1 MTTENAVTPARETV
15 AVDKVTNVE
24 TGAKALLGLLE
35 SSRQAESPKPQGQGK
50 ALSAANKEA
59 PVKKVVAETPAEE
72 TPAKEPPAEETPET
86 PPVKETPPAKPAE
99 EGADSEETIALPRT
113 ITEMAE
119 LLKMDADTL
128 RQSLRDTIVVDGET
142 QELPLHEIRRGHLRE
157 ADYTRKT
164 TELAEQRRAF
174 EAERHAKISE
184 VGERAQQ
191 LQALTQELEK
201 QLTQEIKAV
210 EWDKLKDE
218 DPVQYV
224 RLKEEHRER
233 REMLA
238 RALAENQKVQ
248 EERAREFQGQF
259 GQYLVEQRK
268 QLLTHLPEWADAD
281 KGVVEQKKLASYLL
295 SQGFQQNEVDAVYDH
310 RLVLLVRKAMLHD
323 QSQKEADQR
332 AAVAKKKVALVPK
345 MQAPGAKESG
355 NRQQEEREQLMK
367 RLKRTGRV
375 DDASSL
381 LLSMLKR

>member
-1 MTTENAVTPARETV
+1 MPTENPVTPARETV

-35 SSRQAESPKPQGQGK
+35 SSRQAESPKPASSK
-50 ALSAANKEA
+50 DAL
-59 PVKKVVAETPAEE
+59 VKKVVAETPAEE
-72 TPAKEPPAEETPET
+72 SPAADAPETSPEGQGTARPAKETPA
-86 PPVKETPPAKPAE
+86 A
-99 EGADSEETIALPRT
+99 EGADSEEKIELPRT

-174 EAERHAKISE
+174 EAERHVKISE

-233 REMLA
+233 RELLT
-238 RALAENQKVQ
+238 RALTENQKVQ

-295 SQGFQQNEVDAVYDH
+295 AQGFQQNEVDAVYDH

-345 MQAPGAKESG
+345 MQAPGAKDTG